1 MLEEIEED
9 LPIEPYT
16 DPHVRELVAHLTE
29 DDNKRP
35 LSARGLSSGST
46 NGSGGGSGQGA
57 MLEGAEEYTC
67 YATSL
72 RATVV
77 TTAVEFINNPEARK
91 WLGDNLPT
99 MVQQSIQIISSSNNN
114 GNGNN
119 NTILQKSTQT
129 QTAAALDLCYYIRL
143 LPLIMSPLDLLSQLV
158 PLLKQLIGAH
168 MYKQGKILCT
178 CIHILHI
185 YTII

>member
-1 MLEEIEED
+1 MLDEIEED

-77 TTAVEFINNPEARK
+77 NTAVEFINNPEARK

-99 MVQQSIQIISSSNNN
+99 MVQQSIQIISNSTGDGDNK
-114 GNGNN
+114 
-119 NTILQKSTQT
+119 TTLQKST

-158 PLLKQLIGAH
+158 PLLKQLIDAH
-168 MYKQGKILCT
+168 MYKQGKAA
-178 CIHILHI
+178 
-185 YTII
+185 

>member
-29 DDNKRP
+29 DDSKRP
-35 LSARGLSSGST
+35 LSARGIGSGSA
-46 NGSGGGSGQGA
+46 NSSGGSGQGT

-99 MVQQSIQIISSSNNN
+99 MVQQSIQIVSNST

-119 NTILQKSTQT
+119 NTTLQKST

-158 PLLKQLIGAH
+158 PLLKQLIDAH
-168 MYKQGKILCT
+168 MYKQGEA
-178 CIHILHI
+178 
-185 YTII
+185 